1 MHIIPIASGKGGVG
15 KTLLAANLALALG
28 QTGKKVV
35 LCDLD
40 LGGSNLHLMLG
51 IPPAEGGV
59 GAFINRP
66 DLRLSDILLQTEYP
80 NVWFILGDGEIP
92 GAANITAHQKQ
103 KIRRSLMSLEA
114 DYLIIDLGAGTHNTV
129 LDFFLLAGRGIVITA
144 PTPIATVNAYLFLK
158 NTVFRI
164 LDQSMKKKSEAH
176 QYLESLRKEGK
187 ALQSIY
193 IPRLLEQIR
202 CRDQETFE
210 NFQRNIQNFHP
221 RLVLNMVE
229 DPRNADKAYK
239 LRRSC
244 QQYLNIDLE
253 HLGIIYRD
261 DLQNIALGSR
271 LPILIYKPQSILS
284 SAIKRIADKLIQ
296 AEGEEESSITPV
308 DESYQEATLEA
319 EVDFEAKMDYLE
331 ELLHTGV
338 LSTGDLIE
346 TVKMQQIEISQL
358 KKENQFLKA
367 KLVNLL
373 KGP

>member
-1 MHIIPIASGKGGVG
+1 MHIVPIASGKGGVG

-28 QTGKKVV
+28 QAGKRVV

-51 IPPAEGGV
+51 IPPSEGGV

-66 DLRLSDILLQTEYP
+66 DLQISDILVQTEYP
-80 NVWFILGDGEIP
+80 NVWFIPGDGEIP

-103 KIRRSLMSLEA
+103 KIRRALMSLEA
-114 DYLIIDLGAGTHNTV
+114 DYLIVDLGAGTHNTV
-129 LDFFLLAGRGIVITA
+129 LDFFLFAGRGIVITA

-158 NTVFRI
+158 NTIFRI
-164 LDQSMKKKSEAH
+164 LGQSMKKKSEAF
-176 QYLESLRKEGK
+176 QYLESLRKEGT

-202 CRDQETFE
+202 SRDLETYE
-210 NFQRNIQNFHP
+210 NFKRNIAHFHP
-221 RLVLNMVE
+221 RLVFNMVE
-229 DPRNADKAYK
+229 DPRDAEKAHK

-261 DLQNIALGSR
+261 DLQDIALGSR

-284 SAIKRIADKLIQ
+284 TAIKRIADKLIQ
-296 AEGEEESSITPV
+296 AEGEEDPTLTPV

-331 ELLHTGV
+331 ELLHTGA

-346 TVKMQQIEISQL
+346 TVKMQQIEINQL

-367 KLVNLL
+367 KLMNFL
-373 KGP
+373 KGT

>member
-28 QTGKKVV
+28 QAGKKVV

-51 IPPAEGGV
+51 IPPAAGGV
-59 GAFINRP
+59 GAFINRMN
-66 DLRLSDILLQTEYP
+66 LGLSDIILQTEYP
-80 NVWFILGDGEIP
+80 NVWFIPGDGEIP

-103 KIRRSLMSLEA
+103 KIRRALQSLEA

-129 LDFFLLAGRGIVITA
+129 LDFFLMAGRGIVITT

-164 LDQSMKKKSEAH
+164 LGQSMKKKSEAH
-176 QYLESLRKEGK
+176 QYLESLRKEGT

-202 CRDQETFE
+202 SRDLETYE
-210 NFQRNIQNFHP
+210 NFRRNIQYFHP

-229 DPRNADKAYK
+229 DPRDAEKVHK

-253 HLGIIYRD
+253 HLGIVYRD
-261 DLQNIALGSR
+261 DLQDIALGSR
-271 LPILIYKPQSILS
+271 LPILVYKPQSILS
-284 SAIKRIADKLIQ
+284 TAIKRIADKLIQ
-296 AEGEEESSITPV
+296 AEGEEDSAITPV
-308 DESYQEATLEA
+308 DETYQEATLEA

-331 ELLHTGV
+331 ELLHTGA
-338 LSTGDLIE
+338 LTTGDLIE
-346 TVKMQQIEISQL
+346 TVKMQQIEINQL

-367 KLVNLL
+367 KLMNLL
-373 KGP
+373 KGT

>member
-1 MHIIPIASGKGGVG
+1 MHIVPIASGKGGVG

-28 QTGKKVV
+28 QAGKRVV

-51 IPPAEGGV
+51 IPPSEGGV

-66 DLRLSDILLQTEYP
+66 DLQISDILVQTEYP
-80 NVWFILGDGEIP
+80 NVWFIPGDGEIP

-103 KIRRSLMSLEA
+103 KIRRALMSLEA
-114 DYLIIDLGAGTHNTV
+114 DYLIVDLGAGTHNTV
-129 LDFFLLAGRGIVITA
+129 LDFFLFAGRGIVITA

-158 NTVFRI
+158 NTIFRI
-164 LDQSMKKKSEAH
+164 LGQSMKKKSEAF
-176 QYLESLRKEGK
+176 QYLESLRKEGT

-202 CRDQETFE
+202 SRDLETYE
-210 NFQRNIQNFHP
+210 NFKRNIAHFHP
-221 RLVLNMVE
+221 RLVFNMVE
-229 DPRNADKAYK
+229 DPRDAEKAHK

-261 DLQNIALGSR
+261 DLQDIALGSR

-284 SAIKRIADKLIQ
+284 TAIKRIADKLIQ
-296 AEGEEESSITPV
+296 AEGEEDPTLTPV

-331 ELLHTGV
+331 ELLHTGA

-346 TVKMQQIEISQL
+346 TVKMQQIEINQL

-367 KLVNLL
+367 RLMNFL
-373 KGP
+373 KGT